1 MPLTLPSFAKVRSL
15 CRMVKIEHSLFALP
29 FAFMGA
35 FAAANGVPAI
45 NDLLLVSLAMVCIRS
60 FAMTFN
66 RIVDVEYDG
75 LNPRTA
81 NRPLITGEITFRQ
94 AWIFC
99 AVMATGFIISTAGM
113 NTLCFALSPLV
124 VLVAGFYS
132 YTKRF
137 TWLCHFVLGLM
148 LSMAPMGGY
157 LAVTGQ
163 FALPPMLLA
172 VAVIFWVAGFDI
184 FYACQDVDFDKKYN
198 LHSIPEHFGI
208 PTGLVMAG
216 FCHTNT
222 VIFLFFAGCGFEFG
236 WIWHI
241 VVAAV
246 GGLLLWE
253 HLLVKPDDLT
263 RVNMA
268 FFILNAV
275 IALILFCGVAAA
287 LFL

>member
-1 MPLTLPSFAKVRSL
+1 MRLTLSSFAKVRSL

-29 FAFMGA
+29 FAFMGT
-35 FAAANGVPAI
+35 FAAVGGVPEI
-45 NDLLLVSLAMVCIRS
+45 NDLLLVAVAMVCIRS

-66 RIVDVEYDG
+66 RIVDVDHDR

-99 AVMATGFIISTAGM
+99 AVMAAGFILSTAGM
-113 NTLCFALSPLV
+113 NMLCFALSPLV
-124 VLVAGFYS
+124 VFVAGFYS

-172 VAVIFWVAGFDI
+172 AAVVFWVAGFDI
-184 FYACQDVDFDKKYN
+184 FYACQDVAFDKAYG

-216 FCHTNT
+216 FCHANT
-222 VIFLFFAGCGFEFG
+222 VIFLFLAGLGFGFG
-236 WIWHI
+236 WPWHV

-253 HLLVKPDDLT
+253 HRLVKPEDLT
-263 RVNMA
+263 CVNMA

>member
-1 MPLTLPSFAKVRSL
+1 MSFSASVLAKVRSL
-15 CRMVKIEHSLFALP
+15 CKMVKIEHSLFALP

-35 FAAANGVPAI
+35 FAAVGGVPKTK
-45 NDLLLVSLAMVCIRS
+45 DLVLIAVAMVCIRS

-66 RIVDVEYDG
+66 RIVDVRYDK

-99 AVMATGFIISTAGM
+99 IVMAVGFIASTAGM

-124 VLVAGFYS
+124 VFIAGFYS

-157 LAVTGQ
+157 LAVTAE
-163 FALPPMLLA
+163 FSLPPMLLA
-172 VAVIFWVAGFDI
+172 AAVVFWVAGFDI
-184 FYACQDVDFDKKYN
+184 FYACQDVDFDKEHQ
-198 LHSIPEHFGI
+198 LHSVPEHFGI

-216 FCHTNT
+216 FCHANM
-222 VIFLFFAGCGFEFG
+222 VAFLFFAGYGFGFA
-236 WIWHI
+236 WPWY
-241 VVAAV
+241 VVTAAVAA
-246 GGLLLWE
+246 LLLWE
-253 HLLVKPDDLT
+253 HRLVKPDDLT

-268 FFILNAV
+268 FFALNAV
-275 IALILFCGVAAA
+275 IALVLFCGVAAA
-287 LFL
+287 IFL